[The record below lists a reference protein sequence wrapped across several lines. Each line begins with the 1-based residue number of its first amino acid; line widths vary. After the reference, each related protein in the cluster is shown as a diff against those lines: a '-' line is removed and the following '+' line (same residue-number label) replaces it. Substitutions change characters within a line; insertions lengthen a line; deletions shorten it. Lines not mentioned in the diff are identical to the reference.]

1 MLENNKNNVLFHI
14 KRIYT
19 KDISFEAPNTPEVFQ
34 ITWNPKITVDLN
46 SNSANIYANAYEVV
60 LFITVTARIGENT
73 AFLCQVKQAGIFS
86 ISGLNQTQMIHCLS
100 AYCPGIL
107 FPYASECISSQVS
120 RGTFPQFNLDPINF
134 DILFIKSLKKYDNTP

>member
-1 MLENNKNNVLFHI
+1 MLENNKNNAAFHV

-19 KDISFEAPNTPEVFQ
+19 KDVSFEAPNTPEVFQ
-34 ITWNPKITVDLN
+34 TTWNPKITVDLN

-60 LFITVTARIGENT
+60 LCITVTARIEENT
-73 AFLCQVKQAGIFS
+73 AFLCQVKQAGIFN
-86 ISGLNQTQMIHCLS
+86 ISGLNKTQMIHCLG

-134 DILFIKSLKKYDNTP
+134 DILFIKSLKI